1 LSQSFKD
8 LISICLASHFTTT
21 SGDLPLAAR
30 GVRHDLQSLRPAG
43 SRTSKASGSELVIG
57 QRHLAQILR
66 ELLALVVLAF
76 SLALRY

>member
-1 LSQSFKD
+1 M
-8 LISICLASHFTTT
+8 A

-30 GVRHDLQSLRPAG
+30 GARHDLQSLRAAG
-43 SRTSKASGSELVIG
+43 SRPSKTFDSDLVIG
-57 QRHLAQILR
+57 QRHLARILR